1 MNALEV
7 RAGFQLFDKN
17 GDKKI
22 SRDELTTVLRSLGNN
37 PSESEISDLMRVRNT
52 SVSVS
57 VLYLLIYKNYY

>member
-22 SRDELTTVLRSLGNN
+22 SRDELTTVLRSLGNK
-37 PSESEISDLMRVRNT
+37 PSESEISDMICEADT
-52 SVSVS
+52 DGKSP
-57 VLYLLIYKNYY
+57 